1 MGSAGT
7 AAREEWCACRCD
19 RLRSGRTRLRTAAG
33 PCGPRRRG
41 LRKSGS
47 HRRVAPLWHSRFQD
61 GEAGDRPPDGADVDR
76 RRPVPPERRS
86 RQRCFR
92 RGPPRAIRRGRD
104 GGWFGSAA
112 RSSDPGT
119 RPRRRSFR
127 DGIPAAAEPSR
138 GRRHGCGTNQGN
150 RQTCRRDRRR
160 RHGVRLHRH
169 VEPARRCVDYAVRA
183 PAAAARAR
191 EQAAR
196 GPWPGRSSFE
206 HRRPRKKDAP
216 ATGRSRPSVS
226 RGTTEKSRSSSLFGS
241 SGKRLRRASPK

>member
-1 MGSAGT
+1 MRT
-7 AAREEWCACRCD
+7 AARPRG
-19 RLRSGRTRLRTAAG
+19 S
-33 PCGPRRRG
+33 RRRG
-41 LRKSGS
+41 LRKSRS
-47 HRRVAPLWHSRFQD
+47 HRRVASLRHSRFQD

-92 RGPPRAIRRGRD
+92 RGPPGAIRRRRD
-104 GGWFGSAA
+104 GGWCGSAA

-127 DGIPAAAEPSR
+127 DGIPAAAESSR
-138 GRRHGCGTNQGN
+138 RRRHGRGADQGN
-150 RQTCRRDRRR
+150 RQACRRDRRR

-191 EQAAR
+191 EQAADVAVLADQAAHIVV
-196 GPWPGRSSFE
+196 PGR
-206 HRRPRKKDAP
+206 RMRPRLV
-216 ATGRSRPSVS
+216 GRDQAF
-226 RGTTEKSRSSSLFGS
+226 RGARRKSREARRCSRS
-241 SGKRLRRASPK
+241 SGKRVRRASRK